1 MQKRGDKILNILEV
15 MTVKVKNHRLVNK
28 SGKPFPYKESPNRS
42 NTIDPKYLIIHY
54 TAGSSASGSI
64 SWLTNKRS
72 KVSAHIVI
80 ARDGTVTQLVPFNI
94 KAWHAGKSAWAGLYG
109 INDYSIG
116 IEMDNAGKLVKKA
129 GKWHSNLTKR
139 SYPDSE
145 VLEAEHKHGGGIVG
159 WHDYTAE
166 QIDVA
171 IELGALLVEE
181 YKLKDVLGHE
191 DISPGRKIDPGPAWP
206 MENYRAKI
214 IGRRD
219 DEIEEY
225 ETITNLNIRQ
235 GPGTE
240 YDKILETPLPP
251 RTNLAVLDIHGA
263 WMFVDVLDEIEN
275 DADIEGWVHG
285 KYLRMVYSPTF
296 IEPKDTG
303 ISLAGRLITKQQL
316 HDTMPHATK
325 GNINKYIDPL
335 NETMKKYNINSYLRI
350 SHFISQI
357 AHESGSFRYSEEIA
371 SGAAYEGRTD
381 LGNVHPGDGVR
392 FKGRGLMQLTG
403 RSNYAKYGDYL
414 GIDLTNNPSLVS
426 TDAKLATDVAGW
438 YWMRRKI
445 NIPADQDDVEKVTRL
460 INGGLNGLEDRK
472 NYLKAAKQIL
482 S

>member
-1 MQKRGDKILNILEV
+1 MA
-15 MTVKVKNHRLVNK
+15 VKVKNHRLVNN

-64 SWLTNKRS
+64 SWLTNKKS

-94 KAWHAGKSAWAGLYG
+94 KAWHAGHSVWAGLYG
-109 INDYSIG
+109 INNYSIG
-116 IEMDNAGKLVKKA
+116 IEMDNAGKLVKKG
-129 GKWHSNLTKR
+129 GKWYSNLTKR
-139 SYPDSE
+139 EYPDSE

-166 QIDVA
+166 QIDAA
-171 IELGALLVEE
+171 IQLGALLVEE

-251 RTNLAVLDIHGA
+251 GTNLAVLDIDGA
-263 WMFVDVLDEIEN
+263 WMFVDILDEIK
-275 DADIEGWVHG
+275 DDSDIEGWVHG
-285 KYLRMVYSPTF
+285 KYLRLVSSPTF
-296 IEPKDTG
+296 VEVPDTQSKPTG
-303 ISLAGRLITKQQL
+303 KLISKQQL
-316 HDTMPHATK
+316 QEIMPHATK
-325 GNINKYIDPL
+325 SNINKYLGPL
-335 NETMKKYNINSYLRI
+335 NETMKKYNINTYLRI
-350 SHFISQI
+350 THFIAQL

-381 LGNVHPGDGVR
+381 LGNINPGDGVK
-392 FKGRGLMQLTG
+392 FKGRGLIQLTG
-403 RSNYAKYGDYL
+403 RSNYTKYGDYVVV
-414 GIDLTNNPSLVS
+414 DLTKNPSSVS
-426 TDAKLATDVAGW
+426 SDPKLATDVAGW
-438 YWMRRKI
+438 YWMRKKI
-445 NIPADQDDVEKVTRL
+445 SVPADRDDVEKVTRL
-460 INGGLNGLEDRK
+460 INGGLNGFEDRK
-472 NYLKAAKQIL
+472 NYLKSAKRIL